1 MPHSIETAGRVQWYT
16 LEVMRLA
23 LFFLLSLAAL
33 AKDADF
39 NGRWNLT
46 VANEPRR
53 RAWWL
58 EVDGAGT
65 AAIKG
70 RFVGAPGGDMNAIPE
85 IGLKNGVLRFVFE
98 RNYRRQPAGTAKGV
112 YTARLVN
119 GELAGEFQLE
129 GDPAS
134 KLTFT
139 GKRAPVITDTEDGK
153 WKPGKPVEL
162 CNGKDLA
169 NWSALVPGQALGWT
183 VEKGIMKNVAG
194 ANNLV
199 SAQTFWNFELHGEFR
214 LGAGSNAGLG
224 LRGRYEVQIVD
235 DFGKA
240 PDTHGTGALYSRI
253 KPRVNAVKKPGE
265 WNTYDIR
272 LVGRT
277 VTVIVNG
284 VTVIDRAEV
293 EGLTAMAHDPNEA
306 VPGPLS
312 VQGDHG
318 PVEIRKLTV
327 TPLVR

>member
-1 MPHSIETAGRVQWYT
+1 
-16 LEVMRLA
+16 MRIA
-23 LFFLLSLAAL
+23 LFFLLTLAAL

-39 NGRWNLT
+39 NGRWNIT
-46 VANEPRR
+46 VPNLANR

-65 AAIKG
+65 PAIKG

-85 IGLKNGVLRFVFE
+85 ITAKEGTLRFVFE
-98 RNYRRQPAGTAKGV
+98 RAYTKKGAPSTKGV
-112 YTARLVN
+112 YVAKIVSGDLV
-119 GELAGEFQLE
+119 GEFQVE
-129 GDPAS
+129 GNPAS
-134 KLTFT
+134 KLSFI
-139 GKRAPVITDTEDGK
+139 GKRAPAIKDREDGK
-153 WKPGKPVEL
+153 WKPGQTVAL
-162 CNGKDLA
+162 FNGKDLS
-169 NWSALVPGQALGWT
+169 NWAALIPGQTLGWK
-183 VEKGIMKNVAG
+183 VEDGIMKNAAG
-194 ANNLV
+194 SNNLV
-199 SAQTFWNFELHGEFR
+199 SNQAFWNFELHGEFR
-214 LGAGSNAGLG
+214 IGVGSNGGLG

-253 KPRVNAVKKPGE
+253 KPRENATKKPGE

-277 VTVIVNG
+277 VTVMVNG
-284 VTVIDRAEV
+284 VTVIDHAEV

-306 VPGPLS
+306 APGPIS

-318 PVEIRKLTV
+318 AVEIRKLTI